1 WARRLP
7 RSIISFSK
15 KDELM
20 LIAAVP
26 KGGSYGFA
34 SAINEISSNS
44 QAGVLSSKTYGS
56 WGFPV
61 ELWNNKNQSWR
72 CPVGESENWISQFG

>member
-1 WARRLP
+1 
-7 RSIISFSK
+7 
-15 KDELM
+15 M

-34 SAINEISSNS
+34 SAIDEISSDS
-44 QAGVLSSKTYGS
+44 QVGVLSSKTYGS

-61 ELWNNKNQSWR
+61 DLWSHKNQKWR
-72 CPVGESENWISQFG
+72 CPEDELKRWISMLEQIP